1 MTAQIANEPEAIDVS
16 ILIDALQP
24 AVQAA
29 SIPSAGG
36 RREREGDD
44 VPSASLLVIQG
55 VDQGTRFEIGSG
67 RIRLGRGAQNEI
79 RILDTEVSRRHAT
92 LSAQG
97 DRFVLQDDN
106 SSNGSFVN
114 GQAVRSQVLRN
125 GDQVQIG
132 RTILLFQSAG
142 GDASSMVADR
152 VDLLSEPRDDRSQI
166 IGALDSAAGLALAQ
180 QVAAGVPAA
189 HADSS
194 LRALYRISE
203 EAVKPSAG
211 IDEVL
216 QRILDLT
223 LEAVGADRGC
233 MLIADSRT
241 DRIEPRVLA
250 HRTGTDVGERMPIST
265 GIVEFVINNTQA
277 VRTADAAHDKRFD
290 PGRSILEAGIR
301 EAMCVPM
308 QGRYELL
315 GVIYVDTTTRAQ
327 DALFAT
333 APTHRFTDELL
344 TLLLAIGRQ
353 SALAVENN
361 RYQQALVTAERLAAV
376 GQTIATLS
384 HHIKNIMQGLRGGS
398 YLVDSGLKNSD
409 DGTIRKGWNIVER
422 NQNRIY
428 SLVMDM
434 LTYSKERR
442 PELASS
448 DINSVVKDLCELMQ
462 GRADELGIKLDVQLA
477 PRVPKS
483 LFEAEGLHRAVLNIV
498 TNAFDVLDGQA
509 GGQVQVL
516 TGYDADE
523 EQLFVEVIDNGP
535 GIPDEELPRL
545 FNLFESTKGARGTG
559 LGLAV
564 SQKILREHGGDISV
578 ESAPGQGTR
587 FRLAWPLL
595 NEERLRADSA
605 EYDALPE

>member
-1 MTAQIANEPEAIDVS
+1 MPT
-16 ILIDALQP
+16 
-24 AVQAA
+24 
-29 SIPSAGG
+29 
-36 RREREGDD
+36 
-44 VPSASLLVIQG
+44 ASLLVIQG
-55 VDQGTRFEIGSG
+55 VDQGTRFEMDSG
-67 RIRLGRGAQNEI
+67 RIRIGRGAQNEI

-92 LSAQG
+92 LSRQG
-97 DRFVLQDDN
+97 DRYVLQDDN

-125 GDQVQIG
+125 GDQIQIG
-132 RTILLFQSAG
+132 RTILLFQLAG
-142 GDASSMVADR
+142 ADASSLVAER
-152 VDLLSEPRDDRSQI
+152 VDLLSEAREDRSQI
-166 IGALDSAAGLALAQ
+166 IGALDSNAGFTLAQ
-180 QVAAGVPAA
+180 QVVAGVPPA
-189 HADSS
+189 HADAS
-194 LRALYRISE
+194 LRTLYRIGE
-203 EAVKPSAG
+203 EAVRPSAS

-233 MLIADSRT
+233 MLIADSKT
-241 DRIEPRVLA
+241 DRIEPRVIA
-250 HRTGTDVGERMPIST
+250 HRPGVDVGERMPIST

-277 VRTADAAHDKRFD
+277 VRTSDAAHDTRFD

-308 QGRYELL
+308 HGRYELL

-327 DALFAT
+327 DALFNA
-333 APTHRFTDELL
+333 APAHRFTDEML

-384 HHIKNIMQGLRGGS
+384 HHIKNILQGLRGGS
-398 YLVDSGLKNSD
+398 YLVDSGLKSD
-409 DGTIRKGWNIVER
+409 DAATIRKGWGIVER

-442 PELASS
+442 PELAQA
-448 DINSVVKDLCELMQ
+448 DVNQVVRDVCELMQ
-462 GRADELGIKLDVQLA
+462 GRADELGITLDVQLA

-483 LFEAEGLHRAVLNIV
+483 LFDAEGMHRAILNIV
-498 TNAFDVLDGQA
+498 TNAFDVLEGANA
-509 GGQVQVL
+509 GKVQVL
-516 TGYDADE
+516 TGYAADD

-535 GIPDEELPRL
+535 GIPEEELPRL

-578 ESAPGQGTR
+578 ESAPGEGTR
-587 FRLAWPLL
+587 FRLSWPLL

-605 EYDALPE
+605 EYAALTDD